1 MILILSNVKETLGRR
16 KWQFTPVFL
25 PGTSH
30 GKRSLACYRPGG
42 CEELDMTERQHTE
55 KLGGKNL
62 DVTRRFFAIRLKL
75 KWAQT
80 EKDDFINILLSPY
93 RIIYCTLSST
103 FIIEHLFFFLTNA
116 HSVQIWAPTT
126 LSLDRKFLRKESFHK
141 QHLRILLRVYKL
153 IIKQSETPRCSLEHL
168 FLRCMVSAL

>member
-103 FIIEHLFFFLTNA
+103 FIIEHLFFFFNKCTQCSNLGHTDFITRQEVLETGKLPYTAFA
-116 HSVQIWAPTT
+116 HPAQ
-126 LSLDRKFLRKESFHK
+126 SL
-141 QHLRILLRVYKL
+141 
-153 IIKQSETPRCSLEHL
+153 
-168 FLRCMVSAL
+168 